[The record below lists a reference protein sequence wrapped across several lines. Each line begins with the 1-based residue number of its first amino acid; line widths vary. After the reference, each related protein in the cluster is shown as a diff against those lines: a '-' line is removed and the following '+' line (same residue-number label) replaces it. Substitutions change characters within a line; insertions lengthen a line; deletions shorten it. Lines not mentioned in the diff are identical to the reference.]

1 MKSLRTHPL
10 LCAQL
15 ALTLLFAGACVTSR
29 LHPNATLRRVEAF
42 FTDIKFRLRGTQF
55 PKNHI
60 VIVDIDDAS
69 VNRLGRWP
77 WRRDYTGFLIDQI
90 FAAGARLV
98 ALDMSFPEP
107 TEFIPEELDAELRQ
121 RKLGP
126 LLDRFHPDL
135 KLAETFR
142 KHSDKLVG
150 AWWSEFLC
158 QPRYSTAESCPVL
171 KDSFRENLPA
181 KLERFSL
188 RTDNFPMD
196 RTIVYSAP
204 QVATNIPLL
213 EDNLVAQGFA
223 NATRDPDGLSR
234 RTPLVIAVNGKL
246 YPSLPL
252 ATASR
257 ALKLPVKARLDG
269 DGALAELKI
278 GKDLAVAAASN
289 GVGNINFRGPAHS
302 YTYVSAM
309 EMLAYEPGRPRELAE
324 ASVADQLA
332 DAVVLVGVSAIGA
345 SDIAASPLDSH
356 MPGVEIQAT
365 LIDNLMSGDL
375 LSNPSGAFI
384 LFVLSLLS
392 IPLAVALLAH
402 RLRPTA
408 AAAAFAAV
416 FAVLALVDVYALFAR
431 HIDLPTGYLYLSV
444 AGNFLITLFYRYA
457 SEEKQRKFLKTAFG
471 KYVSP
476 VVVDQILKD
485 RQLNLGGQKQTL
497 TLLFCDVRDFTTFSE
512 TRDAKEVG
520 DFLNEYLDL
529 LTEIVFLHGGTVDK
543 YIGDAIMAFWG
554 APLPQPDHARRA
566 MLAAQE
572 IQRAVM
578 SYHDYFL
585 EKHRI
590 DLRIGIGLHTGP
602 VAVGN
607 MGSHR
612 TFSYTAIG
620 DTVNLAARLESAT
633 KEHKVSCLLSASTL
647 TAAYPIPDALRTRKI
662 GGIHVK
668 GKEQEIEV
676 HELVPPDPGAA
687 KPQVTLPFQSHG

>member
-1 MKSLRTHPL
+1 MNFFRTHRLVCTQVL
-10 LCAQL
+10 LSV
-15 ALTLLFAGACVTSR
+15 LFAAACLTN
-29 LHPNATLRRVEAF
+29 HWQPTAALRRVEAF
-42 FTDIKFRLRGTQF
+42 FTDIKFRARGPQF
-55 PKNHI
+55 PKNRI

-90 FAAGARLV
+90 FAAGAKYV
-98 ALDMSFPEP
+98 ALDISFPEP
-107 TEFIPEELDAELRQ
+107 TEFIPEELDQELRA

-126 LLDRFHPDL
+126 LLDGFHPDL
-135 KLAETFR
+135 KLA
-142 KHSDKLVG
+142 KGIKSHSENLIG

-158 QPRYSTAESCPVL
+158 QPRVSTAEECPVT
-171 KDSFRENLPA
+171 KEAFRENLPA
-181 KLERFSL
+181 SLTRFAL
-188 RTDNFPMD
+188 HAEPFPVSE
-196 RTIVYSAP
+196 TILYSAP
-204 QVATNIPLL
+204 QVATNIPLI
-213 EDNLVAQGFA
+213 EENLVAQGFA

-234 RTPLVIAVNGKL
+234 RTPLVIAVDGKL
-246 YPSLPL
+246 YPSLSL

-257 ALKLPVKARLDG
+257 AVGAPIKATLDARGTLTDLRLGRDLP
-269 DGALAELKI
+269 I
-278 GKDLAVAAASN
+278 AVGPN
-289 GVGNINFRGPAHS
+289 GVGSINFRGPSHS

-309 EMLAYEPGRPRELAE
+309 EMLAYDPTRTRDIAE
-324 ASVADQLA
+324 ASVQDHLEG
-332 DAVVLVGVSAIGA
+332 AVVLLGVSAIGA

-375 LSNPSGAFI
+375 LANPPVAF
-384 LFVLSLLS
+384 FFYVLVLLTL
-392 IPLAVALLAH
+392 PLGVAYLAQ
-402 RLRPTA
+402 RLRPTT
-408 AAAAFAAV
+408 AAAAFFAV
-416 FAVLALVDVYALFAR
+416 FLATGLLDVYVLFSR

-444 AGNFLITLFYRYA
+444 SGNFLLTLFYRYA

-476 VVVDQILKD
+476 VVVDQIVKE

-497 TLLFCDVRDFTTFSE
+497 TLLFCDVRDFTTYSE

-520 DFLNEYLDL
+520 EFLNEYLDL
-529 LTEIVFLHGGTVDK
+529 LTEIVFLQGGTVDK

-554 APLPQPDHARRA
+554 APIAQPDHARRA
-566 MLAAQE
+566 MIAAQE
-572 IQRAVM
+572 IQRAVA
-578 SYHDYFL
+578 SYHGYFL
-585 EKHRI
+585 EKHKI

-607 MGSHR
+607 LGSHR

-633 KEHKVSCLLSASTL
+633 KEHKVSCLISAATL
-647 TAAYPIPDALRTRKI
+647 TAAYPVPDSLHTRKI

-668 GKEQEIEV
+668 GKEQLIEV
-676 HELVPPDPGAA
+676 HELIAPEPGAA
-687 KPQVTLPFQSHG
+687 KPQVILPFQSHG